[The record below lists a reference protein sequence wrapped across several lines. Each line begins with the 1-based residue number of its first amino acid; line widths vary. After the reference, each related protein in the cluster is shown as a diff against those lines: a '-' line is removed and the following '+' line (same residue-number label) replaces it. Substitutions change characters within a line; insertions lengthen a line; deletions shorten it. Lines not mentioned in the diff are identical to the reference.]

1 MKRRDQP
8 GTYFP
13 VPKSVFLVDL
23 APSEIAIYAY
33 LMSRENRETYEC
45 IVGYEE
51 IATATGMSKKS
62 VPRHIKKL
70 LLRGLIEVERTKV
83 LMKDGRIRNGKHK
96 YRILPI
102 EPIAAIYE
110 ERRFRKMLATMQ
122 VQRALDEY
130 DAKNKKKGELQ

>member
-13 VPKSVFLVDL
+13 VPKSVFLVEL

-51 IATATGMSKKS
+51 IANATGMSTKS

-83 LMKDGRIRNGKHK
+83 LMKDGRIRNGKIPK
-96 YRILPI
+96 IGKGGT
-102 EPIAAIYE
+102 
-110 ERRFRKMLATMQ
+110 RRFHARGKNPSPQQSRDDLFYQ
-122 VQRALDEY
+122 FRHRADFLSRRARY
-130 DAKNKKKGELQ
+130 H